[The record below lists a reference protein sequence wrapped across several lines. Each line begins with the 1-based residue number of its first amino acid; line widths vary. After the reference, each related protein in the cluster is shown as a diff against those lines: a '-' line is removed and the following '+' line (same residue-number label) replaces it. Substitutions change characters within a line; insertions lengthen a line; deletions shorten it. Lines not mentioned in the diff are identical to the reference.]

1 MGLNAGDLDREIRL
15 QTATRT
21 QDPDSG
27 EEVIDWD
34 DIEEE
39 TLWAQ
44 WLPAGTREAYYA
56 QQRLEAQIDG
66 VYRIYYRTPKPDAT
80 LNRIVDDE
88 GTVFDLKPPI
98 EIERKEGWEIPVVAR
113 A

>member
-1 MGLNAGDLDREIRL
+1 MGLNAGELDREIRY
-15 QTATRT
+15 QTATRS
-21 QDPDSG
+21 QDAETG
-27 EEVIDWD
+27 EEVIDWEAA
-34 DIEEE
+34 EEE

-66 VYRIYYRTPKPDAT
+66 VFRIYYRTPKPDAA
-80 LNRIVDDE
+80 LNRIIDDE
-88 GTVFDLKPPI
+88 GTIFDLKPPV
-98 EIERKEGWEIPVVAR
+98 EIERKEGWEIAVVAR